1 MAHRAVTLER
11 QLPSIASAVLVLL
24 VTLGATVVVAL
35 HADIGGGLSS
45 ADWAAIRFTVS
56 QAIVSALVSVGL
68 AIPTARALARRQ
80 FRGRGLLI
88 TLLGTPFLLPVIVAI
103 IGLLAVFGRSGVLN
117 DLFAFFNIPAISIY
131 GFHGVVLAHVFF
143 NLPLATRLLLQGWLS
158 VPSERFRLAATL
170 NVPVARL
177 IEWPMLRQTVPGAL
191 LVVFLICLTSFAV
204 ALTLGGGP
212 KATTV
217 ELAIYQALRFD
228 FDLGRAALLGC
239 IQFLICAAAALI
251 AWKVTLPDQF
261 GKGLDR
267 AVQRWDRAS
276 GWDYFWLIGVAAF
289 LLIPL
294 GLIVLRGLPAL
305 LDLPAQVWPAAVRS
319 VGVAIVASALSVSMA
334 IALAVRGGAVVSAI
348 GMLPLAASSLVIGTG
363 LFLAIFP
370 FVAPSSLALPVTTL
384 VNAIFALPFVL
395 RIISPAV
402 ETAGASYGPLA
413 DSLGMQGWARMR
425 LVILPRIKPQVGF
438 AAGLAAALAMGDLG
452 VIALFAGDG
461 EATLPLIMYRLMGA
475 YRMEQAAGAA
485 LLLVALSFALFWI
498 CDQGGRRDADIS

>member
-1 MAHRAVTLER
+1 
-11 QLPSIASAVLVLL
+11 
-24 VTLGATVVVAL
+24 
-35 HADIGGGLSS
+35 
-45 ADWAAIRFTVS
+45 
-56 QAIVSALVSVGL
+56 
-68 AIPTARALARRQ
+68 
-80 FRGRGLLI
+80 
-88 TLLGTPFLLPVIVAI
+88 
-103 IGLLAVFGRSGVLN
+103 
-117 DLFAFFNIPAISIY
+117 
-131 GFHGVVLAHVFF
+131 
-143 NLPLATRLLLQGWLS
+143 
-158 VPSERFRLAATL
+158 
-170 NVPVARL
+170 
-177 IEWPMLRQTVPGAL
+177 
-191 LVVFLICLTSFAV
+191 
-204 ALTLGGGP
+204 
-212 KATTV
+212 
-217 ELAIYQALRFD
+217 
-228 FDLGRAALLGC
+228 LLGC

-370 FVAPSSLALPVTTL
+370 FVAPSSLA
-384 VNAIFALPFVL
+384 
-395 RIISPAV
+395 AV

-461 EATLPLIMYRLMGA
+461 EATLPLWRK
-475 YRMEQAAGAA
+475 
-485 LLLVALSFALFWI
+485 VTFALPLI
-498 CDQGGRRDADIS
+498 

>member
-1 MAHRAVTLER
+1 MAHSAVTITR
-11 QLPSIASAVLVLL
+11 QLPSIAAAVLVLA

-35 HADIGGGLSS
+35 HADIGAGLSP
-45 ADWAAIRFTVS
+45 ADWSAIRFTVS
-56 QAIVSALVSVGL
+56 QAIVSAFISVAL

-80 FRGRGLLI
+80 FRGRNLLI
-88 TLLGTPFLLPVIVAI
+88 TLLGAPFLLPVIVAI
-103 IGLLAVFGRSGVLN
+103 IGLLAVFGRNGVLN
-117 DLFAFFNIPAISIY
+117 DLLALAGLPQISIY

-212 KATTV
+212 RATTV

-239 IQFLICAAAALI
+239 IQFLICAAAALL

-267 AVQRWDRAS
+267 AVMRWDAKSR
-276 GWDYFWLIGVAAF
+276 WDFFWLISVTAF

-294 GLIVLRGLPAL
+294 GLIVLRGLPELGNLPTQIWTAAL
-305 LDLPAQVWPAAVRS
+305 RS
-319 VGVAIVASALSVSMA
+319 IMVALVASALSVSMA
-334 IALAVRGGAVVSAI
+334 IALAVRGGGIIAAV

-363 LFLAIFP
+363 LFLLVFP
-370 FVAPSSLALPVTTL
+370 FISPSTLALPITTL

-395 RIISPAV
+395 RVVTPAIAAA
-402 ETAGASYGPLA
+402 ETNFGPLA
-413 DSLGMQGWARMR
+413 DSLGLYGWARMR

-452 VIALFAGDG
+452 VIALFAGEA

-475 YRMEQAAGAA
+475 YRMDQAAGAA
-485 LLLVALSFALFWI
+485 LLLVTLSFALFWI
-498 CDQGGRRDADIS
+498 CDQGGRRDVDTS

>member
-1 MAHRAVTLER
+1 
-11 QLPSIASAVLVLL
+11 VLV

-35 HADIGGGLSS
+35 HADIGAGLSP
-45 ADWAAIRFTVS
+45 ADWSAIRFTVT
-56 QAIVSALVSVGL
+56 QAIVSAFISVAL

-80 FRGRGLLI
+80 FRGRNLLI
-88 TLLGTPFLLPVIVAI
+88 TLLGAPFLLPVIVAI
-103 IGLLAVFGRSGVLN
+103 IGLLAVFGRNGVLN
-117 DLFAFFNIPAISIY
+117 DLLALAGLPQISIY

-191 LVVFLICLTSFAV
+191 
-204 ALTLGGGP
+204 
-212 KATTV
+212 
-217 ELAIYQALRFD
+217 FD

-239 IQFLICAAAALI
+239 IQFLICAAAALL

-267 AVQRWDRAS
+267 AVMRWDAKSR
-276 GWDYFWLIGVAAF
+276 WDFFWLISVTAF

-294 GLIVLRGLPAL
+294 GLIVLRGLPELGNLPTQIWTAAL
-305 LDLPAQVWPAAVRS
+305 RS
-319 VGVAIVASALSVSMA
+319 IMVALVASALSVSMA
-334 IALAVRGGAVVSAI
+334 IALAVRGGGIIAAV

-363 LFLAIFP
+363 LFLLVFP
-370 FVAPSSLALPVTTL
+370 FISPSTLALPITTL

-395 RIISPAV
+395 RVVTPAIAAA
-402 ETAGASYGPLA
+402 ETNFGPLA
-413 DSLGMQGWARMR
+413 DSLGLYGWARMR

-452 VIALFAGDG
+452 VIALFAGEA

-475 YRMEQAAGAA
+475 YRMDQAAGAA
-485 LLLVALSFALFWI
+485 LLLVTLSFALFWI
-498 CDQGGRRDADIS
+498 CDQGGRRDVDTS

>member
-1 MAHRAVTLER
+1 
-11 QLPSIASAVLVLL
+11 
-24 VTLGATVVVAL
+24 VVAL

-177 IEWPMLRQTVPGAL
+177 I
-191 LVVFLICLTSFAV
+191 
-204 ALTLGGGP
+204 
-212 KATTV
+212 
-217 ELAIYQALRFD
+217 
-228 FDLGRAALLGC
+228 LLGC

-452 VIALFAGDG
+452 VIALLDLRPRR
-461 EATLPLIMYRLMGA
+461 ATR
-475 YRMEQAAGAA
+475 
-485 LLLVALSFALFWI
+485 
-498 CDQGGRRDADIS
+498 C